1 MGRFESGFFGG
12 LFHLLLGLFGNFEL
26 SSASVPI
33 SAHATGS
40 VPISAHCTGS
50 VPIGKS

>member
-12 LFHLLLGLFGNFEL
+12 FFHLLLGLWSQFEF
-26 SSASVPI
+26 SSGSVPI

-50 VPIGKS
+50 VPIG